1 MFHSARSNVD
11 VRRIAD
17 AIASAPDLEGA
28 FDRLI
33 NELSAELGTRGCI
46 FRRGERGWTLVSQNR
61 GGLGVSISD
70 LLLVLNALPDDRELA
85 AINLGGLQ
93 RGAWTSLVLN
103 LGDAPTM
110 LLLAGDWTQAGV
122 LSAFGVTA
130 SFALRSVQ
138 EHERRRRAEQSVVD
152 GYVMGRNL
160 SRGVGLDNA
169 CQRIVQHVSRSM
181 AVDRVTLALH
191 EPDDDRIAIA
201 ATSRPTLTELQG
213 LRIEPGAWVMGHVYA
228 SRRSVVVRDTRE
240 LPVTPKKGTPYRTFS
255 FAAVPMLSGADAIGV
270 LAATDK
276 KDGSAFE
283 RQDVAALR
291 LFSASAALAVKAAQS
306 EAEAHRLA
314 HAATVDALTGL
325 FNRPYLDARLHQ
337 EFERARRGS
346 SSLTLLLADI
356 DDFKTINDTH
366 GHQIGD
372 AVLQAVAGV
381 LRSAVRVFDVC
392 ARYGGDEFAILM
404 PSSDQSSVAAS
415 AERIRRSVADFGG
428 DEEGG
433 SRLPR
438 VTMSVGVAVIEPG
451 DTPPDLVR
459 RADECLYVAKAEGK
473 NRVRLSAPPLL
484 HRVSF
489 ITPTPRK
496 PS

>member
-1 MFHSARSNVD
+1 
-11 VRRIAD
+11 
-17 AIASAPDLEGA
+17 
-28 FDRLI
+28 
-33 NELSAELGTRGCI
+33 
-46 FRRGERGWTLVSQNR
+46 
-61 GGLGVSISD
+61 
-70 LLLVLNALPDDRELA
+70 
-85 AINLGGLQ
+85 
-93 RGAWTSLVLN
+93 
-103 LGDAPTM
+103 
-110 LLLAGDWTQAGV
+110 
-122 LSAFGVTA
+122 
-130 SFALRSVQ
+130 
-138 EHERRRRAEQSVVD
+138 
-152 GYVMGRNL
+152 
-160 SRGVGLDNA
+160 
-169 CQRIVQHVSRSM
+169 
-181 AVDRVTLALH
+181 
-191 EPDDDRIAIA
+191 
-201 ATSRPTLTELQG
+201 
-213 LRIEPGAWVMGHVYA
+213 MGHVYS
-228 SRRSVVVRDTRE
+228 SRRSVVVRDTRD
-240 LPVTPKKGTPYRTFS
+240 LPVAPKKGTPYRTFS

-276 KDGSAFE
+276 KDGSAFA

-291 LFSASAALAVKAAQS
+291 LFSASAALAVKAALS

-356 DDFKTINDTH
+356 DDFKTVNDTH

-404 PSSDQSSVAAS
+404 PSSDQTSVAAS

-433 SRLPR
+433 GRLPR

-473 NRVRLSAPPLL
+473 NQVRLSAPPQI

-489 ITPTPRK
+489 MAPTPRK
-496 PS
+496 PT

>member
-1 MFHSARSNVD
+1 MFHSARSNLD

-17 AIASAPDLEGA
+17 AIASAPDLDAA
-28 FDRLI
+28 FDQLVV
-33 NELSAELGTRGCI
+33 ELSAELGTRACV
-46 FRRGERGWTLVSQNR
+46 FRRGDRGWALVSQNR
-61 GGLGVSISD
+61 GGMGVSLAD
-70 LLLVLNALPDDRELA
+70 LLLVLNAVPHDRDIAAVNLA
-85 AINLGGLQ
+85 GVD
-93 RGAWTSLVLN
+93 RSTWTSLTLN
-103 LGDAPTM
+103 VSDAPVM
-110 LLLAGDWTQAGV
+110 VLLAGDWTQGGV
-122 LSAFGVTA
+122 LSALAVTL

-138 EHERRRRAEQSVVD
+138 EHQGRRRAEQAVVD

-160 SRGVGLDNA
+160 SRGAGLDQA

-181 AVDRVTLALH
+181 HVDRVTLALH

-201 ATSRPTLTELQG
+201 ATSRPSLAELQG
-213 LRIEPGAWVMGHVYA
+213 LRIEPGSWVMGHVYS
-228 SRRSVVVRDTRE
+228 SRRSVVVRDTRD
-240 LPVTPKKGTPYRTFS
+240 LPVAPKKGTPYRTFS

-291 LFSASAALAVKAAQS
+291 LFSASAALAVKAALS

-356 DDFKTINDTH
+356 DDFKTVNDTH

-404 PSSDQSSVAAS
+404 PSSDQTSVAAS

-433 SRLPR
+433 GRLPR

-473 NRVRLSAPPLL
+473 NRVRLSAPPQI

-489 ITPTPRK
+489 MAPTPRK
-496 PS
+496 PT

>member
-1 MFHSARSNVD
+1 
-11 VRRIAD
+11 
-17 AIASAPDLEGA
+17 
-28 FDRLI
+28 
-33 NELSAELGTRGCI
+33 
-46 FRRGERGWTLVSQNR
+46 
-61 GGLGVSISD
+61 
-70 LLLVLNALPDDRELA
+70 
-85 AINLGGLQ
+85 
-93 RGAWTSLVLN
+93 
-103 LGDAPTM
+103 
-110 LLLAGDWTQAGV
+110 
-122 LSAFGVTA
+122 
-130 SFALRSVQ
+130 
-138 EHERRRRAEQSVVD
+138 
-152 GYVMGRNL
+152 
-160 SRGVGLDNA
+160 
-169 CQRIVQHVSRSM
+169 M

-473 NRVRLSAPPLL
+473 NRRAAERAAAAASRVVHHADAKKAFVMSYVLVADADANRTAICLELLDPLAAAARTARSVEDALNIVHL
-484 HRVSF
+484 HGMPAVLIVDLALPGDGGFAVIDGIPANRREQTS
-489 ITPTPRK
+489 IIAWASNEGCASSRGIISPDRTRT
-496 PS
+496 S